1 MPTRERV
8 RQFIALVEQ
17 NQFVEAIERF
27 YAEDGSM
34 QDNEGPVRQG
44 RDGLVAGEKA
54 TLAAMDAIRTRPVET
69 VLVDGDHVVIRW
81 VFDMTFANGATA
93 VMEELALQE
102 WRGDLIWRE
111 KFFYDPAWRNAAVA
125 PNAS

>member
-8 RQFIALVEQ
+8 RQFIALVEE
-17 NQFVEAIERF
+17 NQFVEAIEQF
-27 YAEDGSM
+27 YAEDASM

-44 RDGLVAGEKA
+44 RETLVAGEEA
-54 TLAAMDAIRTRPVET
+54 VLAGMGSIRTRPVEAF
-69 VLVDGDHVVIRW
+69 LVDGDRVVIRW

-102 WRGDLIWRE
+102 WRGDLIARE

-125 PNAS
+125 PTV